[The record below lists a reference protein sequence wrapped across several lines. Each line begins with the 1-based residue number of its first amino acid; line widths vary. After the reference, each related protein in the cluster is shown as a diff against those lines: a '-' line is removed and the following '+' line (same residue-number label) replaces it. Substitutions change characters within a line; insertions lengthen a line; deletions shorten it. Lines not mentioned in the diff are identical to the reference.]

1 MVFTVELRYQ
11 TGSSTILSTEAET
24 ADQALDQVRDP
35 RRALVAIRVSGP
47 AMHETNGAPEPR
59 GAERRDPG
67 YRRTPAH
74 HRRSRRGS

>member
-1 MVFTVELRYQ
+1 MVFTVELRYE
-11 TGSSTILSTEAET
+11 TGSSTIQSTDAAT

-47 AMHETNGAPEPR
+47 PTHDPPGGSEPR
-59 GAERRDPG
+59 GADRRQTG
-67 YRRTPAH
+67 FRRTPPH